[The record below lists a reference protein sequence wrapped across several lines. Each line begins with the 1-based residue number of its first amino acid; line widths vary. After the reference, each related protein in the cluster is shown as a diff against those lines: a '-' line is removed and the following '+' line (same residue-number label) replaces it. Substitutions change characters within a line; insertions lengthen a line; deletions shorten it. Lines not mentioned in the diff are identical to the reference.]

1 MRIAITGGTG
11 FVGRHLAQHLLSI
24 NHDPLLIARGRDR
37 RHEPVAPVVHSDL
50 SDAGL
55 LADRIRG
62 CDAIA
67 HCAGINREIGDQTY
81 ERVHIDGTRNLI
93 KAAKNAGIDRILML
107 SFLRA
112 RPACG
117 SPYHESKFQAEQL
130 LRQSGLDFT
139 ILKAGIIYGR
149 GDHMLDHLSHT
160 LFTIPLFA
168 TVGFRERPIRPVAV
182 SEVVR
187 IIAAAL
193 TGKRLSWKTVFVLG
207 PETLLLSEAVRRV
220 ARTLNRHVWIVPAP
234 VLFHRI
240 LAAIYERSM
249 RIPLVAR
256 AQVQMLAEGFLEPCP
271 EADALPEDLQPRL
284 CLTGE
289 QIRDGL
295 PEPGPFMR
303 SDLHFSACPHGR

>member
-24 NHDPLLIARGRDR
+24 HHEPLLIARGKDE
-37 RHEPVAPVVHSDL
+37 RHVPVAPVVHSDL

-55 LADRIRG
+55 LAERIQG

-67 HCAGINREIGDQTY
+67 HCAGINREVGDQTY
-81 ERVHIDGTRNLI
+81 QRVHVEGTRNVI
-93 KAAKNAGIDRILML
+93 QAAKNAGIDRILML

-112 RPACG
+112 RPGCG
-117 SPYHESKFQAEQL
+117 SAYHESKFEAEEL
-130 LRQSGLDFT
+130 LRSSGMDFT
-139 ILKAGIIYGR
+139 ILKAGMIYGR

-168 TVGFRERPIRPVAV
+168 TVGFHERPIRPIAV
-182 SEVVR
+182 NEMVR

-193 TGKRLSWKTVFVLG
+193 TEKRLSRKTVFVLG
-207 PETLLLSEAVRRV
+207 PETLLLSDAVRRV
-220 ARTLNRHVWIVPAP
+220 ARTLNRSVRIVPAP
-234 VLFHRI
+234 VFVHRI
-240 LAAIYERSM
+240 LAAIYERTM

-271 EADALPEDLQPRL
+271 DADTLPEDLQPRL
-284 CLTGE
+284 SFTDR

-295 PEPGPFMR
+295 PEPGPFTR
-303 SDLHFSACPHGR
+303 SDLHLSACPHGW